1 MTKSL
6 FAVPLALLMF
16 GTLPVSSAPKSS
28 GGDAEFK
35 DLIRQYYEAWNSFS
49 TDKPAPLYSKDA
61 SLVFFDIAPLKY
73 TGWEEYKAGVQKNF
87 FDQMASGK
95 LTTNNDLKVAHKG
108 NVAWTTVTG
117 HLSGKMKDG
126 KSMEADFRHT
136 AIWEKTGGKW
146 LIVHEHFSVPMM

>member
-6 FAVPLALLMF
+6 VAVSLTLMMFAAL
-16 GTLPVSSAPKSS
+16 PASAAPKSS

-35 DLIRQYYEAWNSFS
+35 DLIRQYYEAWNSLT
-49 TDKPAPLYSKDA
+49 TDKPAPLYAKDA

-87 FDQMASGK
+87 FDQMTSGK
-95 LTTNNDLKVAHKG
+95 LTANNDLKVSRKG
-108 NVAWTTVTG
+108 GVAWTTVTG

-126 KSMEADFRHT
+126 KSMEVDFRQT

-146 LIVHEHFSVPMM
+146 LIVHEHFSAPMM